1 MRKYELV
8 TIFDVDVVSFDENKK
23 FISDTLTN
31 SSIKIENEQD
41 MGQRELAYS
50 IKDKKRGHYY
60 LFNLETEQPD
70 LIEVERA
77 FKLHKGLLRYLFIRK
92 KK

>member
-8 TIFDVDVVSFDENKK
+8 TIFDVDVLSIDENKK
-23 FISDTLTN
+23 FITDTLTTGN
-31 SSIKIENEQD
+31 IKIESEQD
-41 MGQRELAYS
+41 MGQKELAYP
-50 IKDKKRGHYY
+50 INEKKRGHYF
-60 LFNLETEQPD
+60 LFNLETEQAD
-70 LIEVERA
+70 LIEIEKA